1 MAMLDWIN
9 ASPAERRLLPG
20 GRFQGPTPYVIA
32 IMMFVMVVIAAAG
45 LTLANAAG
53 LVSRGVE
60 SRYSVQIAD
69 GAAKAPLAVRALQSA
84 PGVAAVRP
92 VPERDMRRT
101 LERWLGPAGAEAD
114 LPLPALIDV
123 ELRPGA
129 SPEAVAARVEQAVP
143 GARFVAHSAMLG
155 PALRA
160 LRSLTWLAFALV
172 ALIALATAA
181 AVVLAARGALDT
193 NKPTIEVM
201 HGVGA
206 TDDQVARLFQRR
218 IALDSLA
225 GGLAGA
231 AAAGLIL
238 LLVAGGR
245 GIWFDDF
252 TGGALLG
259 NGDLL
264 LLAAL
269 PLLGTVLA
277 TLVARAAV
285 LRALRAAL

>member
-1 MAMLDWIN
+1 MLDWLA

-20 GRFQGPTPYVIA
+20 GRLQGPTPYVIA

-45 LTLANAAG
+45 LAMANAAG
-53 LVSRGVE
+53 VVAEGVE
-60 SRYSVQIAD
+60 SRYSVQIAN
-69 GAAKAPLAVRALQSA
+69 GAAKSPLAVRVLAGA

-92 VPERDMRRT
+92 VPESEMRET

-123 ELRPGA
+123 DLQPGA
-129 SPEAVAARVEQAVP
+129 SPETVAARVEKAVP
-143 GARFVAHSAMLG
+143 GARFVAHEVMLA
-155 PALRA
+155 PMLRA
-160 LRSLTWLAFALV
+160 IRSLTWLSFALV
-172 ALIALATAA
+172 LLIAAATAA

-193 NKPTIEVM
+193 NRSTIEVM
-201 HGVGA
+201 HGIGA
-206 TDDQVARLFQRR
+206 TDDQVARLFQRK
-218 IALDSLA
+218 IALDSLT

-231 AAAGLIL
+231 AAAGLVL

-245 GIWFDDF
+245 AVWVEDF
-252 TGGALLG
+252 AGGPLLG
-259 NGDLL
+259 IGDVL

-269 PLLGTVLA
+269 PLVGTLVA
-277 TLVARAAV
+277 TLVARQAV

>member
-1 MAMLDWIN
+1 MLDWLN

-20 GRFQGPTPYVIA
+20 GRMQGPTPYVIA

-69 GAAKAPLAVRALQSA
+69 GAAKAPLAVKALETA

-114 LPLPALIDV
+114 LPLPVLIDV
-123 ELRPGA
+123 DLKPGA
-129 SPEAVAARVEQAVP
+129 SPQEVESRVEEAVP
-143 GARFVAHSAMLG
+143 GARFIAHRTMLG
-155 PALRA
+155 PMLTA

-181 AVVLAARGALDT
+181 AVVLATRGALDT
-193 NKPTIEVM
+193 NRSTIEVM

-231 AAAGLIL
+231 AAAGLVL

-259 NGDLL
+259 AGDMA
-264 LLAAL
+264 LLASL

-277 TLVARAAV
+277 TVVARLAV

>member
-1 MAMLDWIN
+1 MLDWLN

-20 GRFQGPTPYVIA
+20 GRLQGPAPYVIA

-60 SRYSVQIAD
+60 SRYSVQIAG
-69 GAAKAPLAVRALQSA
+69 GAAKVPLALRALARA
-84 PGVAAVRP
+84 PEVSAVRP

-123 ELRPGA
+123 DLKPGA
-129 SPEAVAARVEQAVP
+129 SPQPVAARIEQAVP
-143 GARFVAHSAMLG
+143 GARFVAHKAMLG
-155 PALRA
+155 PMLQALK
-160 LRSLTWLAFALV
+160 SLTWLAAALV
-172 ALIALATAA
+172 LLIALATAA

-193 NKPTIEVM
+193 NRPTIEVM

-206 TDDQVARLFQRR
+206 TDAQVARLFQRR
-218 IALDSLA
+218 IAVDSLA
-225 GGLAGA
+225 GGVAGA
-231 AAAGLIL
+231 AAAGMVL

-245 GIWFDDF
+245 AVWVDDF
-252 TGGALLG
+252 AGGPLLTTG
-259 NGDLL
+259 DIL
-264 LLAAL
+264 LLASL

-277 TLVARAAV
+277 TVVARAAV
-285 LRALRAAL
+285 LRALRSAL

>member
-1 MAMLDWIN
+1 MLDWLN

-20 GRFQGPTPYVIA
+20 GRMQGPTPYVIA

-69 GAAKAPLAVRALQSA
+69 GAAKAPLAVKALQTA
-84 PGVAAVRP
+84 PGVAKVRP

-114 LPLPALIDV
+114 LPLPGLIDV
-123 ELRPGA
+123 DLKPGA
-129 SPEAVAARVEQAVP
+129 SPKEVAARVEQAVP
-143 GARFVAHSAMLG
+143 GARFIAHRAMLG
-155 PALRA
+155 PMLTA

-193 NKPTIEVM
+193 NRSTIEVM

-218 IALDSLA
+218 IALDSLT

-231 AAAGLIL
+231 AAAGLVL

-259 NGDLL
+259 AGDMA
-264 LLAAL
+264 LLASL
-269 PLLGTVLA
+269 PLLGTLLA
-277 TLVARAAV
+277 TVVARLAV

>member
-1 MAMLDWIN
+1 MLDWLA

-20 GRFQGPTPYVIA
+20 GRMQGPTPYVIA

-45 LTLANAAG
+45 LALANTAAT
-53 LVSRGVE
+53 VARGVE
-60 SRYSVQIAD
+60 NRFSVQIAD
-69 GAAKAPLAVRALQSA
+69 GAGKAPLVAKALAGA

-92 VPERDMRRT
+92 VPEADMRRT
-101 LERWLGPAGAEAD
+101 LERWLGPAGAESD

-123 ELRPGA
+123 DLRPGA
-129 SPEAVAARVEQAVP
+129 DPKGIAARVEQAVP
-143 GARFVAHSAMLG
+143 GARFVAHTAMLG
-155 PALRA
+155 PMLRA
-160 LRSLTWLAFALV
+160 LKSLTWLAFALV
-172 ALIALATAA
+172 LLTGAATAA

-193 NKPTIEVM
+193 NRSTIEVM

-206 TDDQVARLFQRR
+206 TDVQVARLFQRR

-231 AAAGLIL
+231 GAAGLVL

-245 GIWFDDF
+245 AVWVDDF
-252 TGGALLG
+252 AGGPLLTGR
-259 NGDLL
+259 DIV

-269 PLLGTVLA
+269 PLIGAMLA
-277 TLVARAAV
+277 TMVARAAV
-285 LRALRAAL
+285 LRALRANL

>member
-1 MAMLDWIN
+1 MLDWLA

-20 GRFQGPTPYVIA
+20 GRLQGPTPYVIA

-45 LTLANAAG
+45 LAMANAAG
-53 LVSRGVE
+53 VVAEGVE
-60 SRYSVQIAD
+60 SRYSVQIAN
-69 GAAKAPLAVRALQSA
+69 GAAKSPLVIRALAGA

-92 VPERDMRRT
+92 VPESEMRET

-123 ELRPGA
+123 DLQPGA
-129 SPEAVAARVEQAVP
+129 SPETVAARVEKAVP
-143 GARFVAHSAMLG
+143 GARFVAHEVMLA
-155 PALRA
+155 PMLRA
-160 LRSLTWLAFALV
+160 IRSLTWLSFALV
-172 ALIALATAA
+172 LLIAAATAA

-193 NKPTIEVM
+193 NRSTIEVM
-201 HGVGA
+201 HGIGA
-206 TDDQVARLFQRR
+206 TDDQVARLFQRK
-218 IALDSLA
+218 IALDSLT

-231 AAAGLIL
+231 AAAGLVL

-245 GIWFDDF
+245 AVWVEDF
-252 TGGALLG
+252 AGGPLLG
-259 NGDLL
+259 IGDVL

-269 PLLGTVLA
+269 PLVGTLVA
-277 TLVARAAV
+277 TLVARQAV

>member
-1 MAMLDWIN
+1 MLDWLA

-20 GRFQGPTPYVIA
+20 GRMQGPTPYVIA

-45 LTLANAAG
+45 LALANTAAT
-53 LVSRGVE
+53 VASGVE
-60 SRYSVQIAD
+60 NRFSVQIAD
-69 GAAKAPLAVRALQSA
+69 GAGRAPLVRQALDGA
-84 PGVAAVRP
+84 PGVTAVRP
-92 VPERDMRRT
+92 VPETDMRRT

-123 ELRPGA
+123 DLKPGA
-129 SPEAVAARVEQAVP
+129 DPKAIAARVEQAVP
-143 GARFVAHSAMLG
+143 GARFVAHTAMLG
-155 PALRA
+155 PMLRA
-160 LRSLTWLAFALV
+160 LKSLTWLAFALV
-172 ALIALATAA
+172 LLTGAATAA

-193 NKPTIEVM
+193 NRSTIEVM

-206 TDDQVARLFQRR
+206 TDLQVARLFQRR

-231 AAAGLIL
+231 TAAGLVL

-245 GIWFDDF
+245 AVWVDDF
-252 TGGALLG
+252 AGGPLLTVR
-259 NGDLL
+259 DIL

-269 PLLGTVLA
+269 PLIGAALA
-277 TLVARAAV
+277 TMVARAAV
-285 LRALRAAL
+285 LRALRANL